1 MPRNQ
6 STNAALRDK
15 CMKKFDHALR
25 QLGDHRVPALNTTP
39 TRPLTPLVTPVAHP
53 TPRSPPQIHP
63 NLHMAQ
69 VLTTLIEV
77 LIYMA
82 IGLTLVF
89 MLALPFLRTKQIPSP
104 SEHVFEPRSS
114 RFLTAESLPIHEH
127 SSARSSSSSSFSS
140 ASSSSSAAPVPT
152 SSSSS
157 FPTWR
162 TRVGA
167 HHVHCGGTLV
177 GSSSTASQVII
188 HLPSIFE
195 DPTSSAT
202 GPQSASSTSSLS
214 TYDSPEIST
223 LKVSKFQDQD
233 VPATNR
239 SGTCSNAS
247 TISTFVPKEEETRTK
262 NGSMSEYYLNTMHAH
277 DRREQSALER
287 NERILSLFDFK
298 DLV

>member
-6 STNAALRDK
+6 STNTALRDK

-25 QLGDHRVPALNTTP
+25 HLGDRRVPPPKTVSKRPFVSTVKPQPRPTTP
-39 TRPLTPLVTPVAHP
+39 PMTPP
-53 TPRSPPQIHP
+53 IHP
-63 NLHMAQ
+63 NLQMAQ

-77 LIYMA
+77 LIYVA

-89 MLALPFLRTKQIPSP
+89 IVALPFWRTKQIPRP
-104 SEHVFEPRSS
+104 EPVFEGRSS

-127 SSARSSSSSSFSS
+127 SSLSSS
-140 ASSSSSAAPVPT
+140 ASCSSSSA
-152 SSSSS
+152 
-157 FPTWR
+157 WR
-162 TRVGA
+162 TTVGP
-167 HHVHCGGTLV
+167 HQVHGSGTMV

-195 DPTSSAT
+195 DSR
-202 GPQSASSTSSLS
+202 PQSASSTSSLS
-214 TYDSPEIST
+214 TYNSPEIST
-223 LKVSKFQDQD
+223 VEVTKFQDQT
-233 VPATNR
+233 PTNL

-247 TISTFVPKEEETRTK
+247 TNSTFVQREDESLSR
-262 NGSMSEYYLNTMHAH
+262 NGNMSEYYLNTIHAH